1 MAKFTRFDSRNKKKG
16 KHKSYS
22 REEKDFRIK
31 NPEMKRKIKIDV
43 NALRKRYH
51 EYIDPTEDI

>member
-31 NPEMKRKIKIDV
+31 HVDTKRRIKIGIQDV
-43 NALRKRYH
+43 KDY
-51 EYIDPTEDI
+51 EQYTDSSEKI

>member
-31 NPEMKRKIKIDV
+31 NPEIKRKTKIDV
-43 NALRKRYH
+43 NTLRARNY
-51 EYIDPTEDI
+51 EYIDTTEEI

>member
-31 NPEMKRKIKIDV
+31 NPEIKKVKIARCKMQNPIFVVHQSDGQ
-43 NALRKRYH
+43 N
-51 EYIDPTEDI
+51 